1 MRTITTTH
9 NIYQYHE
16 LSDDAK
22 QKVKDWYLND
32 PIRCNFFEDD
42 VMHNL
47 GALFNN
53 EHHNMSVQFSLG
65 YCQGDGVNIYG
76 SVSAWEIVDFLKNNK
91 WFANP
96 LSDDEMKTI
105 LLYAKDTD
113 GIELPRNR
121 HYCYCMAD
129 HIEFTDEWKEQLE
142 WAIKEGYAAIDS
154 IDAELINKFNDVIVD
169 IFDCLCGQYET
180 CGYGFFYEIND
191 DEMQELCEANEWEFY
206 EDGTLF

>member
-1 MRTITTTH
+1 MRTETVTY

-32 PIRCNFFEDD
+32 HCRVYMFEEDI
-42 VMHNL
+42 MTNL
-47 GALFNN
+47 ESLFGNA
-53 EHHNMSVQFSLG
+53 HNMNVQFSLG

-76 SVSAWEIVDFLKNNK
+76 SVSAWEVVDFLKNNK

-113 GIELPRNR
+113 GIGLPHNR

-129 HIEFTDEWKEQLE
+129 SIEFTDEWKEQLE
-142 WAIKEGYAAIDS
+142 WAIEKGYAAVNS
-154 IDAELINKFNDVIVD
+154 INIELINKFNEVVVD
-169 IFDCLCGQYET
+169 IFNCLCEEYET
-180 CGYGFFYEIND
+180 YGYEFFYEIND
-191 DEMQELCEANEWEFY
+191 DEMQELCEINEWEFY
-206 EDGTLF
+206 EDGTFW